1 MKIIEYP
8 GAKTAPYKTVLDDIA
23 AHSNNIFNS
32 GDVVTKVHETLHG
45 INSDIR
51 NKYHCPGFYILQDKA
66 ILVDEPAC
74 KLSDVA
80 KEIRPAERGPNY
92 QLYLIQQQKDW
103 NGQPTYVL
111 DEWSAYRAGSICA
124 AETGVRVEDAKN
136 HFIEFT
142 RYAWALVRLAP
153 ELRPFMKYFEQN
165 KDLPDYCTATY
176 L

>member
-1 MKIIEYP
+1 MQVIDYP
-8 GAKTAPYKTVLDDIA
+8 GTRKYTTVLGDIE
-23 AHSNNIFNS
+23 AHTSSVFRS
-32 GDVVTKVHETLHG
+32 GDVVTNVHESVHQ
-45 INSDIR
+45 INSELR
-51 NKYHCPGFYILQDKA
+51 NKYHCPAFYILQDKA
-66 ILVDEPAC
+66 ILVDEP
-74 KLSDVA
+74 KNVRLSDIA

-103 NGQPTYVL
+103 NNQPTYVL

-136 HFIEFT
+136 HLVEFT

-153 ELRPFMKYFEQN
+153 ELRPFMQYFDKN
-165 KDLPDYCTATY
+165 KDLPDYGTATY